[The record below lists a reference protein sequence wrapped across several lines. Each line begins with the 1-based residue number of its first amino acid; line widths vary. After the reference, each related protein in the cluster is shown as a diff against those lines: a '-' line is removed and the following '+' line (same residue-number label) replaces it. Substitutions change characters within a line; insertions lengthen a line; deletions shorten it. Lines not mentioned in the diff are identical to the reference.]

1 MYPRWIEKRVRDEL
15 ADTRVVLLAGPRQA
29 GKTTLAKKV
38 AEERATF
45 LTLDDPTVLS
55 AAKDDPVGFVRGLD
69 RATIDEIQRAPELVL
84 AIKRSVDDDPRPGR
98 FLLTGSA
105 NLLTVPRVADS
116 LAGRMAIVDLLPLS
130 MSEIRRHQS
139 HFLDETFSGHAPKPK
154 DLVLGEDLVTAVLTG
169 GYPEVLL
176 RSAWNRRRDWYL
188 DYVRAI
194 VERDVRDIAQIDKVQ
209 QLPRLL
215 RVLAHHSG
223 QLVNYSG
230 LGAPL
235 GLTHV
240 TTQKYAGL
248 FEQLFLTRLL
258 PPWSNNE
265 LKRLINTPK
274 IHFLDSGLLA
284 ALRDLSPQRLA
295 DDRGAF
301 GALLETFVLSEVLKL
316 SSWTGQRFSF
326 SHFRDKEQNEVDIV
340 IEDQDRKTV
349 GLEVKARATVAAADF
364 NGLRKL
370 AEAAGKRFA
379 LGLVLYDGDAVVPF
393 GPSLFAAPISALWS

>member
-1 MYPRWIEKRVRDEL
+1 MYPRWIEKRIRDEL
-15 ADTRVVLLAGPRQA
+15 SDTRVVLLAGPRQA

-38 AEERATF
+38 AEQGATF
-45 LTLDDPTVLS
+45 LTLDDSTVLS
-55 AAKDDPVGFVRGLD
+55 AAKIDPVGFIRGLD
-69 RATIDEIQRAPELVL
+69 RATIDEIQRAPELIL
-84 AIKRSVDDDPRPGR
+84 AIKRSVDEDPRPGR

-105 NLLTVPRVADS
+105 NLMTVPTVADS

-130 MSEIRRHQS
+130 VSEIRRQAP
-139 HFLDETFSGHAPKPK
+139 HFLTEIFRGIVPKPSNPI
-154 DLVLGEDLVTAVLTG
+154 VGEDLITTVLTG

-176 RSAWNRRRDWYL
+176 RSAWNRRRDWCL

-240 TTQKYAGL
+240 TTQKYAGIL
-248 FEQLFLTRLL
+248 EQLFLTCLL
-258 PPWSNNE
+258 PPWSSNE
-265 LKRLINTPK
+265 LKRLIKTPK
-274 IHFLDSGLLA
+274 LHFLDSGLLA

-295 DDRGAF
+295 ADRGAF
-301 GALLETFVLSEVLKL
+301 GALLETFVLSEILKL
-316 SSWTGQRFSF
+316 ASWTGQRFSL
-326 SHFRDKEQNEVDIV
+326 SHYRDKEQNEVDIV
-340 IEDQDRKTV
+340 IEDQERRTV
-349 GLEVKARATVAAADF
+349 GIEVKAGATVTAADF

-370 AEAAGKRFA
+370 AEASGKRFA
-379 LGLVLYDGDAVVPF
+379 SGLVLYDGDTVVPF
-393 GPSLFAAPISALWS
+393 GPNLFAAPISSLWS